1 MSKKKGKAESFL
13 KPEVSREL
21 DKIKLGKQK
30 TQKIEKG
37 SWPREEK
44 ILEQLQRARMKEIQ
58 RKILK
63 DEDYNKQKKADKRSE
78 EFAENSIPHS
88 RGRANEPKSSD
99 LF

>member
-1 MSKKKGKAESFL
+1 MSKKKDKVESFL

-30 TQKIEKG
+30 TQKIEKS

-44 ILEQLQRARMKEIQ
+44 ILEQLQRARIKEIQ

-63 DEDYNKQKKADKRSE
+63 DEDYNKQKKADKK
-78 EFAENSIPHS
+78 IGGV
-88 RGRANEPKSSD
+88 RGKFHPSLERTRKRT
-99 LF
+99 